1 VPVCFGIAVNAPIIE
16 FPASAIRGL
25 IWLAVLILFAF
36 DSAAAQARGAERA
49 DPVLAPLVSQYCV
62 SCHDAEVKKGV
73 TPVADNE
80 IAVIEMENAAAYGT
94 IIPKVPTARSVRSA
108 T

>member
-1 VPVCFGIAVNAPIIE
+1 MKT
-16 FPASAIRGL
+16 
-25 IWLAVLILFAF
+25 LILLLFTVAMISCTA
-36 DSAAAQARGAERA
+36 DQANRSNSRSAN
-49 DPVLAPLVSQYCV
+49 
-62 SCHDAEVKKGV
+62 AEVKKGV